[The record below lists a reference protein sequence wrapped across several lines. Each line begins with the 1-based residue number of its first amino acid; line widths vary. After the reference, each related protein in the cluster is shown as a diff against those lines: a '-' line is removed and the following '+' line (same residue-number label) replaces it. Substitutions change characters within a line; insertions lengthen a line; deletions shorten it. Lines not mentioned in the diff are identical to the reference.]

1 MSKSSSSTY
10 IRPTLEYAT
19 TVWSP
24 SQIYLINIIESV
36 QNNLQKDFP
45 ALKI

>member
-1 MSKSSSSTY
+1 M
-10 IRPTLEYAT
+10 LEYAT

-24 SQIYLINIIESV
+24 SQIYLINTIESV
-36 QNNLQKDFP
+36 QKQFKKRLQ